1 MTITIE
7 EAKNIWATVER
18 LDKTKTVFI
27 AGLTDI
33 LTALGF
39 DPVEGYEDYVVTR
52 NMFKNIIE
60 NMHREDED
68 ANRLSEILLSC
79 NISVDAL
86 ADMLDFYSENQH
98 A

>member
-7 EAKNIWATVER
+7 EAKSIWAKVER

-33 LTALGF
+33 LTALGL
-39 DPVEGYEDYVVTR
+39 DPVEGYDDYVVTR

-68 ANRLSEILLSC
+68 ASEILLSC